1 MLSTSPTVQVG
12 EMVPQL
18 VPAGGFT
25 TSISG
30 TYYFGTGEV
39 VSYGIASAEQ
49 MSVNVLTLSNGSYNV
64 VADYTGT
71 ASGSQQSDLTNSRTI
86 TVNSDGTFIAN
97 STTRVN
103 AIMISTTEFVNIDNA
118 SQSYPIIQVADS
130 Q

>member
-1 MLSTSPTVQVG
+1 
-12 EMVPQL
+12 MVPQL